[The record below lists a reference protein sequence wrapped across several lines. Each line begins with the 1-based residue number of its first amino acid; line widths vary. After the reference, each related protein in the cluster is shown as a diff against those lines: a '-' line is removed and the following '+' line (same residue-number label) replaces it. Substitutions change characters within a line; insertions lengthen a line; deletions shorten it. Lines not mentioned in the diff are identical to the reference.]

1 MNVTITGR
9 HMEMSD
15 ALKSYIENALSKLE
29 RRFDKIID
37 ANVIL
42 DVEKHRHICEININA
57 NGMRIHSKE
66 TSPDMYASVDSVI
79 EKLDRQIRKFK
90 DKITNHK
97 PRSYEDSRKFKHAI
111 LELREETLPESV
123 LPEEKIS
130 ETQPHE
136 VIFRE
141 QITLKPMTV
150 DEALVQMQLLE
161 EPFLVFI
168 NVETSQVNVL
178 YPRGNSTYGLIEPQ
192 F

>member
-1 MNVTITGR
+1 MNVKITGR

-15 ALKSYIENALSKLE
+15 ALKSYIENALDKLTHH
-29 RRFDKIID
+29 FDKIINAD
-37 ANVIL
+37 VVL

-66 TSPDMYASVDSVI
+66 VSPDMYASVDAVI

-90 DKITNHK
+90 DKIRNHK
-97 PRSYEDSRKFKHAI
+97 PRSIEETRKYKHII
-111 LELREETLPESV
+111 LEVKDEMEKGEGVSQEEVTV
-123 LPEEKIS
+123 I
-130 ETQPHE
+130 PHE
-136 VIFRE
+136 ILHRE
-141 QITLKPMTV
+141 QVVLKPMSV
-150 DEALVQMQLLE
+150 DEALMQIQLLE

-178 YPRGNSTYGLIEPQ
+178 YPRGNNTYGLIEPQ

>member
-1 MNVTITGR
+1 MNVKITGR

-15 ALKSYIENALSKLE
+15 ALKSYIENALNKLTHY
-29 RRFDKIID
+29 FDKIITAD
-37 ANVIL
+37 VIL

-66 TSPDMYASVDSVI
+66 ISTDMYASVDAVI

-90 DKITNHK
+90 DKIKNHK
-97 PRSYEDSRKFKHAI
+97 PRSFVETRKYKHVI
-111 LELREETLPESV
+111 LEIKDEA
-123 LPEEKIS
+123 EKIES
-130 ETQPHE
+130 KVNETDSGISHE
-136 VIFRE
+136 IVHRE
-141 QITLKPMTV
+141 QIVLKPMTV
-150 DEALVQMQLLE
+150 DEALMQIQLLE

-168 NVETSQVNVL
+168 NLETSQVNVL

>member
-1 MNVTITGR
+1 
-9 HMEMSD
+9 MEMSD
-15 ALKSYIENALSKLE
+15 ALRSYIENALTKLE
-29 RRFDKIID
+29 NHFDKIID
-37 ANVIL
+37 ANVVL

-66 TSPDMYASVDSVI
+66 ISPDMYASVDSVI

-97 PRSYEDSRKFKHAI
+97 PRSYENSRKFKHAI
-111 LELREETLPESV
+111 LELREEPTQETEV
-123 LPEEKIS
+123 LEENTSAIL
-130 ETQPHE
+130 PHE
-136 VIFRE
+136 IIFRE

>member
-1 MNVTITGR
+1 MNVKITGR

-15 ALKSYIENALSKLE
+15 ALKSYIENALSKLTHH
-29 RRFDKIID
+29 FDKIINAD
-37 ANVIL
+37 VVL

-66 TSPDMYASVDSVI
+66 MSPDMYASVDAVI

-90 DKITNHK
+90 DKIRNHK
-97 PRSYEDSRKFKHAI
+97 PRSVEETRKYKHVI
-111 LELREETLPESV
+111 LEVKDETEKGESTSQEETSL
-123 LPEEKIS
+123 I
-130 ETQPHE
+130 PHE
-136 VIFRE
+136 IVQRE
-141 QITLKPMTV
+141 QVALKPMTV
-150 DEALVQMQLLE
+150 DEALMQIQLLE

-178 YPRGNSTYGLIEPQ
+178 YPRGNNTYGLIEPQ

>member
-1 MNVTITGR
+1 MNVKITGR

-15 ALKSYIENALSKLE
+15 ALKSYIENALSKLTHY
-29 RRFDKIID
+29 FDKIINAD
-37 ANVIL
+37 VVL

-66 TSPDMYASVDSVI
+66 VSPDMYASVDAVI

-90 DKITNHK
+90 DKIRNHK
-97 PRSYEDSRKFKHAI
+97 PRSVEETRKYRHII
-111 LELREETLPESV
+111 LEVKDEIEKGEDVSQEETPV
-123 LPEEKIS
+123 I
-130 ETQPHE
+130 PHE
-136 VIFRE
+136 IVHRE
-141 QITLKPMTV
+141 QVALKPMTV
-150 DEALVQMQLLE
+150 DEALMQIQLLE

-178 YPRGNSTYGLIEPQ
+178 YPRGNNTYGLIEPQ